1 MSNRKKIGI
10 LFDLDGVLID
20 SERKYSEIWR
30 RINEDYPT
38 GVKNLERVIK
48 GTTLPDILMR
58 YFPDETIR
66 KQVAERCVY
75 EEANMTYELNVG
87 AKELLEE
94 IKRRGI
100 PMAMVTS
107 SDAVK
112 MAHLWELL
120 PDLRQYFDTIIASE
134 QVTRSKPDPEGYL
147 KAAHNIGVE
156 ATNCI
161 VVEDS
166 LQGIKAG
173 KNAGAL
179 TIGIT
184 ETMGRETIEGAADII
199 IDSISELNLDYSIAK
214 LIERNTE
221 PF

>member
-1 MSNRKKIGI
+1 MSNRKKTGI

-147 KAAHNIGVE
+147 KAAHNIGVD

-173 KNAGAL
+173 KSAGAL

-184 ETMGRETIEGAADII
+184 ETMGRETIKGAADII

>member
-1 MSNRKKIGI
+1 MNKFKIGI

-30 RINEDYPT
+30 RINEDFPT
-38 GVKNLERVIK
+38 GVENLERVIK

-75 EEANMTYELNVG
+75 EEANMSYDLNDGVE
-87 AKELLEE
+87 KLLEE
-94 IKRRGI
+94 IKERDI

-112 MAHLWELL
+112 MDHLWELL
-120 PDLRQYFDTIIASE
+120 PDLKNYFTTIIASE
-134 QVTRSKPDPEGYL
+134 QVIRSKPDPEGYL
-147 KAAHNIGVE
+147 KAANNINVE
-156 ATNCI
+156 PRNCI

-166 LQGIKAG
+166 VQGIKAG

-179 TIGIT
+179 TVGIA
-184 ETMGRETIEGAADII
+184 ETMGKEAIEDIADIVIETI
-199 IDSISELNLDYSIAK
+199 SEFNLDDTLRILA
-214 LIERNTE
+214 ERNE
-221 PF
+221 LK